1 MVPKAGREKVLE
13 MLHDSHPGITRM
25 KAITRSTVWW
35 PGIDN
40 ALATKV
46 KTCQACQS
54 NRKSPPLSLLH
65 PWEFPAHPWSRLHVD
80 FAGLFLGKHFIVL
93 VDSFSKWLEVAVVS
107 SCSSLQA
114 IRFLWHV
121 FSTHGLP
128 EMLISDNG
136 TAFTSAE
143 FKTFVAH
150 NVVRH
155 LTSAPY
161 HPATN
166 GLAERA
172 VQTFKEAL
180 QKTSGDIETRL
191 ARFLFSYRTTP
202 HTTTGVS
209 PAELLLGR
217 KPLDNLHPDL
227 TSKVAKSQ
235 ERQKR
240 DHDSHARPRSF
251 QVGDPVYVR
260 NFNGSPQWLPGWWRV
275 FLNWRCW

>member
-1 MVPKAGREKVLE
+1 M
-13 MLHDSHPGITRM
+13 
-25 KAITRSTVWW
+25 
-35 PGIDN
+35 
-40 ALATKV
+40 
-46 KTCQACQS
+46 
-54 NRKSPPLSLLH
+54 
-65 PWEFPAHPWSRLHVD
+65 
-80 FAGLFLGKHFIVL
+80 L
-93 VDSFSKWLEVAVVS
+93 VDSFSKWLEVAAVS

-114 IRFLWHV
+114 IRFLRHV
-121 FSTHGLP
+121 FLTHGLP

-150 NVVRH
+150 NGVH
-155 LTSAPY
+155 NLTSAPY
-161 HPATN
+161 HLGTN

-180 QKTSGDIETRL
+180 LKTSGDIETRL
-191 ARFLFSYRTTP
+191 ARFLFSYRTPP
-202 HTTTGVS
+202 HITTGAS

-217 KPLDNLHPDL
+217 KPHTLLDNLHPDL

-251 QVGDPVYVR
+251 QVGDPVYVT
-260 NFNGSPQWLPGWWRV
+260 NYSGSPQWLLGVVEGFSKQALLVKMQGGRTCHQHIDHVRPHAVAFAEEEKLGRTEGESNLADLAFSV
-275 FLNWRCW
+275 ERAVELPAAEEQPAVEVQLAAEEQPVVEQPLEAVGDQGHSC

>member
-1 MVPKAGREKVLE
+1 M
-13 MLHDSHPGITRM
+13 
-25 KAITRSTVWW
+25 
-35 PGIDN
+35 
-40 ALATKV
+40 

-65 PWEFPAHPWSRLHVD
+65 PWEFPARPWSRLHVD
-80 FAGLFLGKHFIVL
+80 FAGPFLGKQFIVL

-114 IRFLWHV
+114 IRFLRHV

-150 NVVRH
+150 NGVRH

-202 HTTTGVS
+202 HTTTGV
-209 PAELLLGR
+209 GR
-217 KPLDNLHPDL
+217 KPHTLLDNLHPDL

-240 DHDSHARPRSF
+240 DHDTLMPGLGLSKLAIQFMSGILMALR
-251 QVGDPVYVR
+251 
-260 NFNGSPQWLPGWWRV
+260 NGSQGWWRV
-275 FLNWRCW
+275 FLNWHCW